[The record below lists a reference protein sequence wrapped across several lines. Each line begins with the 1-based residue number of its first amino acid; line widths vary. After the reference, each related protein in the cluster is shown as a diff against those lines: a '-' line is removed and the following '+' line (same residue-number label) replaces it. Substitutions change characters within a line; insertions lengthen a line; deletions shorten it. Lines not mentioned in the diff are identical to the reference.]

1 MVGCGGGRQADRQ
14 SVSQRRNASA
24 RQLSAQAFFFFNLCE
39 VTDER
44 CALGKKR
51 KKKRKRHKI
60 CLPRWSGEGGGEKG
74 REGKGGG
81 VEADGVRWEP
91 GAARGSD
98 SSSAVS
104 RGNQTGLLLCG
115 SLFPQ
120 STRQR
125 PALATR
131 PFSPGS
137 SADPRLAG
145 LRADQPVS
153 WKSKGIAVS

>member
-60 CLPRWSGEGGGEKG
+60 CLPRWSGRGER
-74 REGKGGG
+74 REGKGREVGWRQTEFGG
-81 VEADGVRWEP
+81 SRALREDQTPAQPSPEEIKQACCCAVHYFLSQLGSGPRWRH
-91 GAARGSD
+91 GHLAR
-98 SSSAVS
+98 VPPL
-104 RGNQTGLLLCG
+104 T
-115 SLFPQ
+115 
-120 STRQR
+120 
-125 PALATR
+125 PA
-131 PFSPGS
+131 
-137 SADPRLAG
+137 
-145 LRADQPVS
+145 
-153 WKSKGIAVS
+153 